1 MAPEQTGRVNRS
13 IDSRSDLYSLGVMFY
28 EMLTGSLPFTAVI
41 ASATVVP
48 ASKPGKRRRLSKE
61 ARERIAAA
69 QRKRWAAVKKA
80 AKPTPAKKATA
91 AKKAA
96 VEKAPAVKAKN
107 AAPKKATA
115 APTEAAQS

>member
-1 MAPEQTGRVNRS
+1 MKSIIAEIDAEITGLQTARAV
-13 IDSRSDLYSLGVMFY
+13 LAQ
-28 EMLTGSLPFTAVI
+28 AVI

-48 ASKPGKRRRLSKE
+48 SSRPGKRRRLSKE
-61 ARERIAAA
+61 ALERIAAA

-80 AKPTPAKKATA
+80 AKPAPVKKAAKKTPAKKATA
-91 AKKAA
+91 AKKA
-96 VEKAPAVKAKN
+96 VEKAPAAKAKN